1 MAYSHKDLEL
11 KRPDSAGRIT
21 LGKEFAGK
29 TFTIQHQPNG
39 DILLSPVVVLHER
52 EAWLYQ
58 NEQALNQVKTG
69 LAQSATGQLEDLGS
83 FAKHLTDED

>member
-1 MAYSHKDLEL
+1 MAYSHQDLEL

-58 NEQALNQVKTG
+58 NEQALTQVKTG
-69 LAQSATGQLEDLGS
+69 LDQSASGQLEDLGS
-83 FAKHLTDED
+83 FTKYLKDED